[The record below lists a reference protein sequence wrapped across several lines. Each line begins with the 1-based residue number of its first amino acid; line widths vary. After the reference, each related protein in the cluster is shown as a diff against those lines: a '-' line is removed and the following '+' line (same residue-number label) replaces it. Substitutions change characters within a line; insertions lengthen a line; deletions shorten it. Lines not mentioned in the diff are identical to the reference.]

1 MFKSKENTY
10 PTNYEHNNAKSMDSY
25 NDSELIH
32 EFKDGNTKAF
42 DLLVLRYQEKIL
54 KLAYQIVR
62 NKEDAW
68 DLSQETFL
76 RAYRSLHKFK
86 EKASFYTWIYKICIN
101 VCLSFIKKSKRE
113 KVILSMDL
121 INENQL
127 IEEKTMNYSTNSEIE
142 LRIHQQEIA
151 KAISNALEKL
161 PLQQKIVFM
170 MRHYDQLKN
179 EEIAEKLHISIS
191 GVKSNYHHAIKKLQK
206 LLKNWIE

>member
-1 MFKSKENTY
+1 
-10 PTNYEHNNAKSMDSY
+10 MDLY
-25 NDSELIH
+25 DDFELVR
-32 EFKDGNTKAF
+32 EFKDGNAKAF
-42 DLLVLRYQEKIL
+42 DLLVLRYQGKIL
-54 KLAYQIVR
+54 RLAYQMVR

-86 EKASFYTWIYKICIN
+86 EKASFYTWIYRICIN
-101 VCLSFIKKSKRE
+101 VCLSFLKKSKRE
-113 KVILSMDL
+113 KNISSMDL

-127 IEEKTMNYSTNSEIE
+127 VEEKTMYYGTNAEIE
-142 LRIHQQEIA
+142 LRISQQEIA

-161 PLQQKIVFM
+161 PLQQKIIFI
-170 MRHYDQLKN
+170 MRHYDQLNN
-179 EEIAEKLHISIS
+179 EEIAEKLHISIN